1 MEQAI
6 AAHATRLG
14 QKLRRQALGTDHVSI
29 FYHASEHDRGAPQ
42 RSVATTVSL
51 PEATN
56 DSLALAKAATWG
68 ARRLWRDGYR
78 YSKAGVMT
86 FDLVKLAASQRALFD
101 GFDRERSAAL
111 MGAMDACNRRFGRGT
126 VVPAAANVER
136 SRSWSTKFQM
146 REPEPKWISDLSRMA
161 SVAQRM
167 ERRSKGT
174 FGAAN
179 KGKRLK
185 AWFCACGWEGSSQ
198 ELKAGQNALSCPMCG
213 GGELKAR

>member
-1 MEQAI
+1 MI
-6 AAHATRLG
+6 AASRSARS
-14 QKLRRQALGTDHVSI
+14 RRPS
-29 FYHASEHDRGAPQ
+29 R
-42 RSVATTVSL
+42 L

-86 FDLVKLAASQRALFD
+86 FDLVKLAFSQRALFD

-136 SRSWSTKFQM
+136 RRSWSTKFNM
-146 REPEPKWISDLSRMA
+146 RTPRYTTRLDELPR
-161 SVAQRM
+161 V
-167 ERRSKGT
+167 KG
-174 FGAAN
+174 
-179 KGKRLK
+179 
-185 AWFCACGWEGSSQ
+185 
-198 ELKAGQNALSCPMCG
+198 
-213 GGELKAR
+213 